1 MITEL
6 QAFASDAIQNS
17 IKVDHSAKW
26 REWNCGKKR
35 TERRLP
41 CYLNKDFYI
50 PKFDEMT
57 LEAFNLLKDT
67 NE

>member
-1 MITEL
+1 MPIMQLEKISKNNLT
-6 QAFASDAIQNS
+6 

-50 PKFDEMT
+50 PKFNEMT